1 MIQTCKNIIG
11 NFKKY
16 SFLMKQLILRD
27 FKIKYKRSVLGVL
40 WSILYPLLMMSV
52 MALIFSNVFRFNME
66 GVNYLVY
73 LMSGLIIWNYFS
85 EATNNSL
92 TAVVGNFS
100 LINKVYIP
108 KYIFPIAKC
117 LFAGINFLFTLI
129 PFFLIVLFSG
139 NAAEGTKCY
148 ININYIF
155 IPVIFLGALMFT
167 IGVGY
172 FLSTV
177 TVFLRDV
184 LYIWGIML
192 TILNYFT
199 PIFYSISILPIWL
212 QNILKLNPLYVY
224 INSLREIVLFGNRPT
239 VLYLLTGLAI
249 GLITMIIG
257 MFIFRKKQDKF
268 VYYI

>member
-1 MIQTCKNIIG
+1 MTFKRVIN

-16 SFLMKQLILRD
+16 SFLLSELIKRD

-52 MALIFSNVFRFNME
+52 MAIIFTNMFKFSME
-66 GVNYLVY
+66 NVNYLVY
-73 LMSGLIIWNYFS
+73 LMSGLLIWNYFS

-92 TAVVGNFS
+92 TSVVGNFS

-117 LFAGINFLFTLI
+117 LFAGINILFTLI
-129 PFFLIVLFSG
+129 PFFLIVFISG
-139 NAAEGTKCY
+139 NPAEGTKCT
-148 ININYIF
+148 INIYYLL
-155 IPVIFLGALMFT
+155 IPIIFLGALMFT
-167 IGVGY
+167 IGICY
-172 FLSTV
+172 ILSTI

-184 LYIWGIML
+184 IYIWGIML

-199 PIFYSISILPIWL
+199 PIFYSITILPLRL
-212 QNILKLNPLYVY
+212 QNIFKFNPLYVY
-224 INSLREIVLFGNRPT
+224 INQLREIVLFNTPPT
-239 VLYLLTGLAI
+239 VTYLLVGLLV
-249 GLITMIIG
+249 GFFTMLFG
-257 MFIFRKKQDKF
+257 MLIFRKKQDKF